1 MSVQSVSLNTMFGWI
16 VDSFKALKNNFAS
29 LTGASAIT
37 LVLGFLMF
45 LPMWAVMFANIKQ
58 RMADGGMPVGG
69 LPMSGDLTLFYSMY
83 GVTIVVGLLVF
94 PPMLVGWFRL
104 CQDIDQGRP
113 IRALDILN
121 GYKDRELWMRS
132 VSFALLAFVMYIAVF
147 ALFGLVFWGVI
158 SDFMQQAAAQQ
169 AAAISG
175 AQYAPSFP
183 LGFFL
188 AYFCFLGVALVL
200 NFIYMLGFGEIALRT
215 TPVFEALQ
223 LALLGV
229 LKNLLKL
236 IVFLFLTFSIAG
248 IALVIFAIVL
258 GLLVAVL
265 SLIHPAI
272 GIIIAVLIYIPFL
285 LCLYP
290 LMFAGSYFLWKSV
303 LGGNLPEP
311 ANSTLS
317 V

>member
-1 MSVQSVSLNTMFGWI
+1 MSVQSVSLNTMFGWV
-16 VDSFKALKNNFAS
+16 VDSFKVLKNNFAN

-37 LVLGFLMF
+37 LALGFL
-45 LPMWAVMFANIKQ
+45 LCVPMWVVMFANLKQ
-58 RMADGGMPVGG
+58 QMAAGGMPVGG
-69 LPMSGDLTLFYSMY
+69 LPMSGDLTMFYSMY
-83 GVTIVVGLLVF
+83 GITIVVGLLTF

-121 GYKDRELWMRS
+121 GYKDRELWIRS
-132 VSFALLAFVMYIAVF
+132 VSFALIAFILYVAVF
-147 ALFGLVFWGVI
+147 VLFGFAFWGVI
-158 SDFMQQAAAQQ
+158 SDFMQQAAVQQ

-175 AQYAPSFP
+175 TPYAPSFP

-200 NFIYMLGFGEIALRT
+200 NFVYMLGFGEVALRS
-215 TPVFEALQ
+215 TPVVEAMQ

-236 IVFLFLTFSIAG
+236 VVFLFLISSIAG
-248 IALVIFAIVL
+248 IAIFIFAIVL
-258 GLLVAVL
+258 GIVAALL

-272 GIIIAVLIYIPFL
+272 GLIIAVLVYIPFL

-303 LGGNLPEP
+303 LGADSPET